1 MNRIFGVT
9 MSTQPC
15 YVCHI
20 GANVMQLF
28 ATYVISDRKRN
39 RILSNKI
46 GNIWRKIT
54 RTVANFDATDI
65 FLKHDKRQVAAC
77 CGCGIS
83 PPSKPG
89 HLGLNGK
96 NGINSKTVNPGKD
109 ASDAAKGHSPAIPQG
124 PARRCGPKGPPGKPG
139 LVEYTAKDALRG
151 PPGLQGQIGFPGTP
165 GISGRFVIL

>member
-1 MNRIFGVT
+1 FFRTRKIYQFRVILYFAK
-9 MSTQPC
+9 S
-15 YVCHI
+15 I
-20 GANVMQLF
+20 GILR
-28 ATYVISDRKRN
+28 RKRA
-39 RILSNKI
+39 S
-46 GNIWRKIT
+46 
-54 RTVANFDATDI
+54 VANFDATDI

-89 HLGLNGK
+89 HLGLNDG
-96 NGINSKTVNPGKD
+96 
-109 ASDAAKGHSPAIPQG
+109 PQG

-165 GISGRFVIL
+165 GISGPIGADGPVESCDHCPQPRTMPGY